1 MFEAKLCDFGLS
13 RVVDRDRAMT
23 SNIGTVS
30 WIAPEVFA
38 KKHYTEK
45 ADVYS
50 YGAAYLFVL
59 RTSQGWFL
67 NA

>member
-1 MFEAKLCDFGLS
+1 M
-13 RVVDRDRAMT
+13 VDRDRAMT